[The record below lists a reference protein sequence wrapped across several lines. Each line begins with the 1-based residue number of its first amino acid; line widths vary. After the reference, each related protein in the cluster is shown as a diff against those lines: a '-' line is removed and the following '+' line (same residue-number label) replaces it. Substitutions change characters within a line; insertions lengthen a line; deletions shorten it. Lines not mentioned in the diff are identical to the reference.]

1 MNLNWLLS
9 RPRARA
15 GWCLILTLLAACV
28 AGPADRPAGVEPGT
42 LRALPPLSEA
52 VARAL
57 SHGGGAGSASLGE
70 AEIVY
75 EVKTAYDR
83 IRARKEQIG
92 ISKEVQGHFEKA
104 VTNAEQKFEEGEG
117 DITQGS
123 LTKLKLG
130 RAGTLN
136 DISQFESDIAL
147 ARLDLERLMGV
158 RIDAAFEMDDTG
170 LTAREFPFRTLEDY
184 RDQHGK
190 GGKGSANPG
199 ASMENGRRV
208 ALEKALVRVNQARS
222 QFDLARQNRK
232 MTRALLVTEVANY
245 DFGIGSEKDLFETL
259 IIYTRVLVGF
269 YDALYNFNEAVAA
282 FEREVARGK
291 PGSDGLARSVIKE

>member
-28 AGPADRPAGVEPGT
+28 AGPADRPAGEM
-42 LRALPPLSEA
+42 LKALPPLSEA
-52 VARAL
+52 VQRAL
-57 SHGGGAGSASLGE
+57 KHGGGTRAESLSE

-83 IRARKEQIG
+83 IRARKDQIG

-117 DITQGS
+117 DISQGS

-158 RIDAAFEMDDTG
+158 RIDPVFEMDDTG

-184 RDQHGK
+184 REHGK
-190 GGKGSANPG
+190 ASTNPG
-199 ASMENGRRV
+199 TSVENGRRV

-222 QFDLARQNRK
+222 QFDLARKNRK

-269 YDALYNFNEAVAA
+269 YDALYNFNESVAA
-282 FEREVARGK
+282 FERDVARG
-291 PGSDGLARSVIKE
+291 S

>member
-9 RPRARA
+9 LPRARA

-28 AGPADRPAGVEPGT
+28 AGPADRPAGVQTET
-42 LRALPPLSEA
+42 LKALPPLSEA
-52 VARAL
+52 VQRAL
-57 SHGGGAGSASLGE
+57 KHGGGTRAESLSE

-83 IRARKEQIG
+83 IRARKDQIG

-158 RIDAAFEMDDTG
+158 RIDPAFKMDDTG

-190 GGKGSANPG
+190 GSANPG
-199 ASMENGRRV
+199 GSVEIGRRV

-269 YDALYNFNEAVAA
+269 YDALYHFNEAVAA
-282 FEREVARGK
+282 FERETAR
-291 PGSDGLARSVIKE
+291 AN